1 MNVPHPLKTLCE
13 QATLLMDLLLRER
26 QTLVH
31 NDLAMLAEITERK
44 ESCIAQLI
52 ERELE
57 LKDLLSRSGLSEKP
71 EDMPVWLERQRFAI
85 TPWYQLRATLG
96 VIRDLNSVNGSIIS
110 RAERN
115 THRLLEILTG
125 QPSVT
130 TYRHNGLHSQKS
142 MTRTYGCA

>member
-13 QATLLMDLLLRER
+13 LATQLMDLLLRER
-26 QTLVH
+26 QTLIQ
-31 NDLAMLAEITERK
+31 NDLTTLADITHRK
-44 ESCIAQLI
+44 EACIALLI

-57 LKDLLSRSGLSEKP
+57 LKELLSRSGLSEKP
-71 EDMPVWLERQRFAI
+71 EDMPIWLERQRFTI
-85 TPWYQLRATLG
+85 TPWHQLCATLG
-96 VIRDLNSVNGSIIS
+96 IIRNLNSVNGTIIN

-115 THRLLEILTG
+115 TQRLLEILTG

-142 MTRTYGCA
+142 MSRTYGCA